1 MKFLVTGGRGFIGS
15 HFVEKCLDEG
25 HKVIDID
32 SMTYAANTNLPFD
45 NSERYEH
52 IEKDIRTITHLP
64 TCDVLVNFAAE
75 SHVDLS
81 LIHI

>member
-32 SMTYAANTNLPFD
+32 SMTYAANINLPFD
-45 NSERYEH
+45 NDKNYKH
-52 IEKDIRTITHLP
+52 LAQDISKVKQR
-64 TCDVLVNFAAE
+64 DAN
-75 SHVDLS
+75 SDR
-81 LIHI
+81 